1 MNFVANE
8 AFLPYFEEVASAFRA
23 GPSIDWNYIDG
34 IDPSDLAMTRDKDT
48 MRQITN
54 QFINAVSFTVQNP
67 TRLLRLFQ
75 ILQVIMKHMN
85 DVNHK
90 LKKAL
95 RVSMKQN
102 EKLKERNR
110 KLVSRKK
117 PVGIQCPICQKI
129 FSEMRYVDVHV
140 FAQHPE
146 QSAVW
151 QALRT
156 PYYPGMTKTY
166 DPLSAE
172 GAMQR
177 LIQKMSDHYSL
188 ELRSSELDTQVY
200 LKKKLLKM
208 KEALTSMT
216 PAETESVQAPAP
228 APAAPTIREVPVV
241 RNQFQWK
248 PQVEMVEKS
257 TDDDDSSGEVHVT
270 RARPAPESDSG
281 NVFVLSDSPIPSE
294 EMPGPGRVVSLS
306 S

>member
-8 AFLPYFEEVASAFRA
+8 AFLPYFQEVASAFRA

-48 MRQITN
+48 IRQVTN

-75 ILQVIMKHMN
+75 ILQVIMKHMS

-110 KLVSRKK
+110 KLGSRKK
-117 PVGIQCPICQKI
+117 PVGIQCPICQKV

-208 KEALTSMT
+208 KEALTTMT
-216 PAETESVQAPAP
+216 PTESGVVQAPAP
-228 APAAPTIREVPVV
+228 PSPTVPTIREVPVV
-241 RNQFQWK
+241 RNQFQWQ

-257 TDDDDSSGEVHVT
+257 TDDDSSGEVRVT
-270 RARPAPESDSG
+270 RAKPAPESDSG
-281 NVFVLSDSPIPSE
+281 NVFLLSDSPIPSE
-294 EMPGPGRVVSLS
+294 EMPGARGRKMS

>member
-140 FAQHPE
+140 FAQHPDVKLVILGE
-146 QSAVW
+146 GPERAALTRQAAELGIDGRVIMPGFIHNPHAIVRRASLFVLPSRFEGFPNALVEAMALARPVISYDCPSGPAYLIKDGVNGILLPVGEIARLTQQIDLLLRQPEKASA
-151 QALRT
+151 LGR
-156 PYYPGMTKTY
+156 
-166 DPLSAE
+166 
-172 GAMQR
+172 
-177 LIQKMSDHYSL
+177 
-188 ELRSSELDTQVY
+188 
-200 LKKKLLKM
+200 
-208 KEALTSMT
+208 EALKVRDYCNINRVMEKWTQLVDQIGERKSAATS
-216 PAETESVQAPAP
+216 
-228 APAAPTIREVPVV
+228 PAAAC
-241 RNQFQWK
+241 
-248 PQVEMVEKS
+248 S
-257 TDDDDSSGEVHVT
+257 TE
-270 RARPAPESDSG
+270 
-281 NVFVLSDSPIPSE
+281 
-294 EMPGPGRVVSLS
+294 
-306 S
+306 